1 MTSPWTK
8 SAALLAACGSLIGCS
23 GGGARE
29 EPVNTDYSALRLAPS
44 NEGALIYATSDER
57 LLRAVRNG
65 LRMSLV
71 GSPQVDAV
79 AGITAPTFGA
89 TQATFSSTTVQV
101 DGVDEADLVKYD
113 GSYIYMMRPES
124 VPASPGLTR
133 NVLAVARTEPATAST
148 QVVSEF
154 TLAGEQTG
162 LPQLYQLQS
171 EEGSAE
177 FLAAVSQDFR
187 GWIGGPALDF
197 MALQP
202 DRTRVQLLDV
212 RDPGSV
218 SQAWEIQ
225 LEGWLRASRKIG
237 DTLYL
242 VNSYRP
248 RLAGF
253 QLPADTEERKRA
265 NELLVRNAAAA
276 DLLPGYRINGGPERQ
291 LLDPGDCV
299 LAADLGA
306 NDAYADLVVITAIDL
321 SERRITDVNCVS
333 TNVNG
338 VYVSLNSLYVGGQNG
353 ASIPGAGRT
362 VLHKFALNGGD
373 ISYRATGTVGG
384 LIGWQNASY
393 FLDEHESHLR
403 ILTSE
408 FSESTGDFT
417 HRLHV
422 LREASNNAL
431 NVVATLPN
439 SQRTERI
446 GKPGE
451 QVHAVRFFGDRA
463 YVVTAR
469 LFDPLYVLELSE
481 PQDPVIAG
489 ELEIPGV
496 STYLQ
501 PLGAAGSEVVL
512 AIGGQ
517 TDATGIRDGVKIEL
531 FDVRDILRPRSIAS
545 RIFGRRNSSSEATS
559 DPHALTLHAPAS
571 DRVRFGLPIDV
582 FATPRQDNAGAFDWT
597 YSGSHL
603 FEITGLD
610 GGTPQLE
617 FKGVIKTAESDG
629 SNPFPVPPYTVPRRA
644 VMHDDAVFVVDGE
657 RFLGELWSGVSF

>member
-8 SAALLAACGSLIGCS
+8 SALLLATCGSLIGCS

-44 NEGALIYATSDER
+44 NEGALSYATSDER

-71 GSPQVDAV
+71 GAPQVAAV
-79 AGITAPTFGA
+79 LGISAPAADNPQG
-89 TQATFSSTTVQV
+89 TFSSTTVQV

-113 GSYIYMMRPES
+113 GRHLFTMRPQS

-133 NVLAVARTEPATAST
+133 NVLTVARTDPATAGA
-148 QVVSEF
+148 QIVSEF
-154 TLAGEQTG
+154 TASGEQTG

-171 EEGSAE
+171 EQGSAE
-177 FLAAVSQDFR
+177 FLAAVSQDYR

-202 DRTRVQLLDV
+202 DRTRIQLLDV
-212 RDPGSV
+212 RDPGNV

-225 LEGWLRASRKIG
+225 LDGWLRASRKIG

-242 VNSYRP
+242 VSSYRP
-248 RLAGF
+248 RLAGL
-253 QLPADTEERKRA
+253 QLPANTEERKHA

-276 DLLPGYRINGGPERQ
+276 DLLPSYRENAGPKRQ
-291 LLDPGDCV
+291 LLEPGDCV

-306 NDAYADLVVITAIDL
+306 NDAYADLVVITAVDL
-321 SERRITDVNCVS
+321 TQRRITDVNCVS

-338 VYVSLNSLYVGGQNG
+338 VYVSLDSLYVGGQNDV
-353 ASIPGAGRT
+353 SIPGAGRT
-362 VLHKFALNGGD
+362 VLHKFALNAGD
-373 ISYRATGTVGG
+373 ISYRATGAVSGF
-384 LIGWQNASY
+384 IGWQNASY

-403 ILTSE
+403 IVTSE
-408 FSESTGDFT
+408 FSELNGDFT

-422 LREASNNAL
+422 LREAPDKAL
-431 NVVATLPN
+431 NLVATLPN

-469 LFDPLYVLELSE
+469 IIDPLYVLELSE
-481 PQDPVIAG
+481 PEDPVIAG
-489 ELEIPGV
+489 QLEIPGV
-496 STYLQ
+496 STFLQ
-501 PLGAAGSEVVL
+501 PLGAGGAEVLL

-517 TDATGIRDGVKIEL
+517 TDGTGIRDGVKVEL
-531 FDVRDILRPRSIAS
+531 FDVRDILRPRSIGS
-545 RIFGRRNSSSEATS
+545 RTFGRRGSSSEATS
-559 DPHALTLHAPAS
+559 DPHALTLHSPAS
-571 DRVRFGLPIDV
+571 DRVRFALPIDV
-582 FATPRQDNAGAFDWT
+582 FATARQDPAGVFDWT
-597 YSGSHL
+597 YSGAHM
-603 FEITGLD
+603 FEISGLG
-610 GGTPQLE
+610 GGTPQLD

-629 SNPFPVPPYTVPRRA
+629 SNPFPAPPYTIPRRA
-644 VMHDDAVFVVDGE
+644 VMHDDAVFVIDGE
-657 RFLGELWSGVSF
+657 RFLGSLWESVAF

>member
-1 MTSPWTK
+1 
-8 SAALLAACGSLIGCS
+8 
-23 GGGARE
+23 
-29 EPVNTDYSALRLAPS
+29 
-44 NEGALIYATSDER
+44 
-57 LLRAVRNG
+57 
-65 LRMSLV
+65 
-71 GSPQVDAV
+71 
-79 AGITAPTFGA
+79 
-89 TQATFSSTTVQV
+89 
-101 DGVDEADLVKYD
+101 
-113 GSYIYMMRPES
+113 
-124 VPASPGLTR
+124 
-133 NVLAVARTEPATAST
+133 
-148 QVVSEF
+148 
-154 TLAGEQTG
+154 
-162 LPQLYQLQS
+162 
-171 EEGSAE
+171 
-177 FLAAVSQDFR
+177 
-187 GWIGGPALDF
+187 GPALDL

-212 RDPGSV
+212 RDPANV
-218 SQAWEIQ
+218 SQAWELQ

-253 QLPADTEERKRA
+253 QFPADTQERKRA
-265 NELLVRNAAAA
+265 NELLVRNASAA
-276 DLLPGYRINGGPERQ
+276 DLLPGYRENGGPERQ
-291 LLDPGDCV
+291 LVEPGDCV

-306 NDAYADLVVITAIDL
+306 NDAYSDLVVITAVDL

-338 VYVSLNSLYVGGQNG
+338 VYVSLESLYVGGQNG
-353 ASIPGAGRT
+353 ASIPGSGRT

-373 ISYRATGTVGG
+373 ISYRATGAVSG

-408 FSESTGDFT
+408 FAESSGDFT

-422 LREASNNAL
+422 LREEPDKVL

-439 SQRTERI
+439 AQRSERI

-469 LFDPLYVLELSE
+469 LLDPLYVLELSE
-481 PQDPVIAG
+481 PENPVIAG
-489 ELEIPGV
+489 QLEIPGV

-517 TDATGIRDGVKIEL
+517 TDATGFRDGVKIEL
-531 FDVRDILRPRSIAS
+531 FDVRDILRPRSIGS

-559 DPHALTLHAPAS
+559 DAHALTLHAPAP

-582 FATPRQDNAGAFDWT
+582 FATARQDLSGVFDWT

-603 FEITGLD
+603 FEITGLN
-610 GGTPQLE
+610 GGTPQLT

-629 SNPFPVPPYTVPRRA
+629 SNPFPVPPYTVPRRS
-644 VMHDDAVFVVDGE
+644 VMHDDAVFVIDGE
-657 RFLGELWSGVSF
+657 RFLGEMWESVAF

>member
-8 SAALLAACGSLIGCS
+8 SAVLLAACGSLVGC

-44 NEGALIYATSDER
+44 TEGALSYATNDER

-71 GSPQVDAV
+71 GAPQVDAV
-79 AGITAPTFGA
+79 VGITAPAAGNA
-89 TQATFSSTTVQV
+89 QGTFSSTTVQV

-113 GSYIYMMRPES
+113 GRYIYTMRPQN
-124 VPASPGLTR
+124 VPATPGLTR
-133 NVLAVARTEPATAST
+133 NVLAIARTEPATAST
-148 QVVSEF
+148 QLVSEF
-154 TLAGEQTG
+154 TVSGEQTG

-171 EEGSAE
+171 EQDSTE

-187 GWIGGPALDF
+187 GWLGGPALDF

-212 RDPGSV
+212 RDPANV

-253 QLPADTEERKRA
+253 QLPADTQERKRA
-265 NELLVRNAAAA
+265 NELLVRNASAA
-276 DLLPGYRINGGPERQ
+276 DLLPGYRENGGPERQ
-291 LLDPGDCV
+291 LVEPGDCV

-306 NDAYADLVVITAIDL
+306 NDAYSDLVVITAVDL
-321 SERRITDVNCVS
+321 VQRRITDVNCVS

-338 VYVSLNSLYVGGQNG
+338 VYVSLDSLYVGGQNG
-353 ASIPGAGRT
+353 VSIPGSGRT

-373 ISYRATGTVGG
+373 ISYRATGAVSGF
-384 LIGWQNASY
+384 IGWQNASY

-408 FSESTGDFT
+408 FSEVNGDFT

-422 LREASNNAL
+422 LREASDKVL

-469 LFDPLYVLELSE
+469 TVDPLYVLELSE
-481 PQDPVIAG
+481 PEDPVIAG
-489 ELEIPGV
+489 QLEIPGV

-501 PLGAAGSEVVL
+501 PLGAGGAEVVL

-517 TDATGIRDGVKIEL
+517 TDATGIRDGVKVEL
-531 FDVRDILRPRSIAS
+531 FDVRDILRPRSIGS

-559 DPHALTLHAPAS
+559 DPHALTLHMPSA
-571 DRVRFGLPIDV
+571 DRVRLGLPIDV
-582 FATPRQDNAGAFDWT
+582 FATPRQDIAGAFDWT

-603 FEITGLD
+603 FEITGLN
-610 GGTPQLE
+610 GGTPQLV
-617 FKGVIKTAESDG
+617 FKGVIQTAEPDG
-629 SNPFPVPPYTVPRRA
+629 SNPFPVPPYTVPRRS
-644 VMHDDAVFVVDGE
+644 VMHDDAVFVIDGE
-657 RFLGELWSGVSF
+657 RFLGELWENVAF